1 MRETTNF
8 SPNLVKFF
16 LTFNQFISWWWKMI
30 RQSYNSWFKTPGL
43 QDSGTPRLWDS
54 KTPGLW
60 DSRTPGLPNSKTPKL
75 QDSQTPRLPDSHTE
89 SQCERLCIWG
99 APHIFQMKYFAI
111 WVAKF
116 RFWKLDRGQRLC
128 WCAPGLWGWSV
139 EEVHKFILVGRYWL
153 ISYLTCTTTSFNAI
167 NKHKYSHFIFMGGG
181 GCVWGKVEIKV
192 GRGQPLYH
200 GTGWLKLSHN
210 GCPRRWFFANCL
222 HMMFSCVY

>member
-1 MRETTNF
+1 MPKVEIF
-8 SPNLVKFF
+8 SKYLFLMIIIPN
-16 LTFNQFISWWWKMI
+16 

-43 QDSGTPRLWDS
+43 QDSGTPGLRDS
-54 KTPGLW
+54 QTLGLQ
-60 DSRTPGLPNSKTPKL
+60 DSRTLGLPNSKTPKH
-75 QDSQTPRLPDSHTE
+75 QDSRTPRLPDSHTE

-167 NKHKYSHFIFMGGG
+167 NKHKYSHFTFG
-181 GCVWGKVEIKV
+181 
-192 GRGQPLYH
+192 GRG
-200 GTGWLKLSHN
+200 G
-210 GCPRRWFFANCL
+210 RCL
-222 HMMFSCVY
+222 RKSWNQSWTWSTPIGLLVLIND

>member
-1 MRETTNF
+1 MRCTWRLLDVFWGITNYL
-8 SPNLVKFF
+8 SRVRDCKHQLLPWEEEAEGGRGGGGGVGWDN
-16 LTFNQFISWWWKMI
+16 

-43 QDSGTPRLWDS
+43 RDSQTL
-54 KTPGLW
+54 GLQ
-60 DSRTPGLPNSKTPKL
+60 DSRTPGLPNSKTPEL

-139 EEVHKFILVGRYWL
+139 EEVHKFILVGQVL
-153 ISYLTCTTTSFNAI
+153 ID
-167 NKHKYSHFIFMGGG
+167 
-181 GCVWGKVEIKV
+181 
-192 GRGQPLYH
+192 
-200 GTGWLKLSHN
+200 
-210 GCPRRWFFANCL
+210 
-222 HMMFSCVY
+222 